1 MTLLPGTRLGPYEIL
16 APVGAGGM
24 GEVYLARDARLERN
38 VAIKVLPAEFNTN
51 SDRVRRFE
59 REAKAA
65 SALNHPNIITIY
77 EIGEAAGSHYIAT
90 EYIEGKTLREHNT
103 RERMSLSET
112 LDVTIQ
118 IASALSAAHQAGI
131 IHRDIKPENVV
142 LRPDGY
148 VKVLDFGL
156 VKLAEKGTMA
166 VGSDLSTIKDNTEP
180 GKVLG
185 TVRYMSTEQARGKTV
200 DARTDIFSLGVM
212 LYEMI
217 TGYSPFEGE
226 SKADVFAAILHEEP
240 LPIANYLPDA
250 PHELQLVVSNALQKD
265 SKERYQTM
273 NDMLVDLKNLR
284 EELQIQSKLESS
296 IGKKSISKRAHRRT
310 RTMTARPTQPTT
322 AQSRTNV
329 SSRFPSSAEYI
340 VFQSKRHKRGM
351 IIALTVVV
359 IATAAAFIYFSRKP
373 VLTEQDT
380 I

>member
-1 MTLLPGTRLGPYEIL
+1 
-16 APVGAGGM
+16 M
-24 GEVYLARDARLERN
+24 GEVYLAQDARLERN
-38 VAIKVLPAEFNTN
+38 VAIKVLPAEFTTNT
-51 SDRVRRFE
+51 DRVRRFE

-103 RERMSLSET
+103 RERMSLRET

-131 IHRDIKPENVV
+131 IHRDIKPENVM

-156 VKLAEKGTMA
+156 VKLAEKRTRA
-166 VGSDLSTIKDNTEP
+166 VGSEMSTIKDNTEP

-185 TVRYMSTEQARGKTV
+185 TVRYMSPEQARGKAV

-226 SKADVFAAILHEEP
+226 SKADVFAAILHQEP

-250 PHELQLVVSNALQKD
+250 PRELQLRGRENLQ
-265 SKERYQTM
+265 S
-273 NDMLVDLKNLR
+273 
-284 EELQIQSKLESS
+284 
-296 IGKKSISKRAHRRT
+296 
-310 RTMTARPTQPTT
+310 PTPTDRDPRQP
-322 AQSRTNV
+322 
-329 SSRFPSSAEYI
+329 
-340 VFQSKRHKRGM
+340 
-351 IIALTVVV
+351 
-359 IATAAAFIYFSRKP
+359 
-373 VLTEQDT
+373 
-380 I
+380 